1 MRFGIVAVAFALIAA
16 SVLAVGHAVAQT
28 SPEGIAQATT
38 PSATDSTAAPA
49 TTAPAE
55 PAPAGTT
62 TPAPATTTP
71 PATTAPAQTA
81 PPPAQAPA
89 AQTAP
94 PPAQAAPAQTAP
106 PPAQQSSQPS
116 GPFDR
121 GRTRAS
127 FTAGWGRSFGDD
139 YLLLGVGLGRFIK
152 TGLELG
158 LSYEQW
164 VGSDPGVSKLSP
176 EINYV
181 LTRAPRVTPY
191 VGAFYTRA
199 FIDGFDDLSSIGGR
213 AGIYRGRGRT
223 SYGVGA
229 VYENYLDCDDAV
241 YGDCSTV
248 YPEVFVSASF

>member
-1 MRFGIVAVAFALIAA
+1 MKWGIAAALLALIFA
-16 SVLAVGHAVAQT
+16 SVLAAGHAVAQT
-28 SPEGIAQATT
+28 PPEGTAPAT
-38 PSATDSTAAPA
+38 PPPATDSTAAPA
-49 TTAPAE
+49 A
-55 PAPAGTT
+55 
-62 TPAPATTTP
+62 TPAPAATAAPEAAPAAQAAP
-71 PATTAPAQTA
+71 PPAQTA

-94 PPAQAAPAQTAP
+94 PPAQTAPAQTAP
-106 PPAQQSSQPS
+106 AAQSQQTYKPS

-158 LSYEQW
+158 LSYEAW

-191 VGAFYTRA
+191 VGAFFTRA
-199 FIDGFDDLSSIGGR
+199 FISDYDDLSSIGGR

-229 VYENYLDCDDAV
+229 VYENYLDCDESV